1 MEIWLQYAVKSQQC
15 MLFTWHDAK
24 SGSLIPHKVAT
35 SPEGAKPMS
44 HRACFLLKRSQRV
57 KRNHISCCQYWASAR
72 NPKATTVAELP
83 STINLRFTVMQS
95 FLKSLISEAT
105 VLLFSKCCILGKI
118 HLREWG
124 LRYKC
129 EFDEWENYSV
139 CGSWQLA
146 MSLGIIEIID
156 DTEHLYALSLY
167 SWFCV
172 EKKLLREER
181 FLLGKNGG
189 SLNIFL
195 LIIGLKFSSLWN
207 RLGNSCSCK
216 NFILYILIVALITE
230 FQCTEIYSKAGSLP
244 FISFPKLLAES
255 FS

>member
-172 EKKLLREER
+172 EKKTVKGGKIFTRQEWWKSKHFSLDYWIKVF
-181 FLLGKNGG
+181 FLMKQVGQQLQ
-189 SLNIFL
+189 L
-195 LIIGLKFSSLWN
+195 
-207 RLGNSCSCK
+207 
-216 NFILYILIVALITE
+216 
-230 FQCTEIYSKAGSLP
+230 
-244 FISFPKLLAES
+244 
-255 FS
+255 